1 MMKTSDVAKELG
13 INPKTVLKWVKQHD
27 IPCEKNELGH
37 FEFTDQHLEQLKQV
51 QSNSPSQRVT
61 STTVPKR
68 EGTVSLSIEKTEKWQ
83 EIQKQIDQLSLRLR
97 ENERRTEE
105 KAGEVVTFQILEHR
119 SEIDDL
125 QRKVEK
131 LEARIQELEEKKQT
145 ESSLSHL
152 PQKRTSRWRAF
163 LTNLL

>member
-51 QSNSPSQRVT
+51 QSNSPSQRVA
-61 STTVPKR
+61 STVSKR
-68 EGTVSLSIEKTEKWQ
+68 EGTVSLTIEETEKWQ
-83 EIQKQIDQLSLRLR
+83 EMQKQIDQMLMRLM
-97 ENERRTEE
+97 ENERRIEE

-125 QRKVEK
+125 QQKVEK

-152 PQKRTSRWRAF
+152 PQKRTSRWRTF

>member
-37 FEFTDQHLEQLKQV
+37 FEFTDQHLKQLKQV
-51 QSNSPSQRVT
+51 QSNSPSQRAAP
-61 STTVPKR
+61 TVSKR
-68 EGTVSLSIEKTEKWQ
+68 EGTVSLSIEETEKWQ
-83 EIQKQIDQLSLRLR
+83 EMQKQMDQMLMRLM
-97 ENERRTEE
+97 ENERRIEE

-125 QRKVEK
+125 QKKVDK
-131 LEARIQELEEKKQT
+131 LEARIQELEERKQT

-152 PQKRTSRWRAF
+152 PQKRTSRWRTF

>member
-51 QSNSPSQRVT
+51 QSSLPSQRV
-61 STTVPKR
+61 VPAVSKR
-68 EGTVSLSIEKTEKWQ
+68 EGTVSISIEKTEKWQ
-83 EIQKQIDQLSLRLR
+83 EMQKQLDLLLMRLV
-97 ENERRTEE
+97 ENERRIEE

-125 QRKVEK
+125 QKKVAK
-131 LEARIQELEEKKQT
+131 LEARIQELEEKQQT
-145 ESSLSHL
+145 ESSLPHL
-152 PQKRTSRWRAF
+152 PAKRTSRWKTF

>member
-37 FEFTDQHLEQLKQV
+37 FEFTKQHLEQLKQI
-51 QSNSPSQRVT
+51 QSKSHSQRVP
-61 STTVPKR
+61 SVPKR
-68 EGTVSLSIEKTEKWQ
+68 EGTVSFSIEQTEKWQ
-83 EIQKQIDQLSLRLR
+83 EMQNQIDQLLMRLM
-97 ENERRTEE
+97 ENERRLEE

-125 QRKVEK
+125 QKKVEK
-131 LEARIQELEEKKQT
+131 LEARIQQLEEQKQS
-145 ESSLSHL
+145 ESSLSN
-152 PQKRTSRWRAF
+152 PREKPIPKWKAF
-163 LTNLL
+163 LASLL